1 MTNYYDAHLSYILDI
16 CKLSK
21 EHNIRLVEL
30 HQDGKLKRIEFNSEP
45 QLVEFVPGELPK
57 DGTTEP
63 SPVESAALRL
73 AGRAKKAGAK

>member
-1 MTNYYDAHLSYILDI
+1 MIDLDNLTALL
-16 CKLSK
+16 KLAK
-21 EHNIRLVEL
+21 EHGVSRLDLSSV
-30 HQDGKLKRIEFNSEP
+30 DGAPVRIEFLSTPQLP